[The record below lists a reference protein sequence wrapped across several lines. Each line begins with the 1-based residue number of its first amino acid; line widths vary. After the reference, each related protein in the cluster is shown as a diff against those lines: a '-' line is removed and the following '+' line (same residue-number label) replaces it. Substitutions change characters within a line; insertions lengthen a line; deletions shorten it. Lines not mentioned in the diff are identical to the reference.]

1 MQMIY
6 VSIRE
11 RTYLFA
17 SAEDAYRFLMEA
29 IFSSEGS
36 EREGYV
42 NDLDNFLTYFDYLTH
57 SGVQEMAV
65 YE

>member
-1 MQMIY
+1 MQM
-6 VSIRE
+6 VHVCIRE

-17 SAEDAYRFLMEA
+17 SANDAYRFLMEA

-42 NDLDNFLTYFDYLTH
+42 NDLDNFLTYFDYL
-57 SGVQEMAV
+57 QEVAV